1 MHPTRF
7 EHARQS
13 AGYAFLRWCLIALPV
28 GLLAGGVGALFGVC
42 LSWVEQCRNAVPWLL
57 YLLPAGGLLIAWL
70 YRRFGKEAGRG
81 TNLILS
87 AVRSRESI
95 PPVTAPL
102 IFLST
107 CVTHLLG
114 GSAGRE
120 GAALQLGGSLAYLL
134 GKPFHL
140 DETDRHVL
148 VMSGM
153 SAAFSALFGT
163 PVAAAVFALEVTT
176 VGTMHY
182 AAIVPCTL
190 ASLIGALLARLC
202 GLSPTQF
209 AVTMPAVTPLLLGQA
224 LLLAAIAACI
234 SILFVFVLHGSGSLF
249 RRFFPNV
256 YVRAMVGGA
265 AVILLTLI
273 AGTRDYNGA
282 GGTIIAAAI
291 AGQAHWYD
299 APCKLLFTA
308 VTLGSGFRGGEIVP
322 SFFVGATAGC
332 ALGGLLGIDPAC
344 AAALGLLAVF
354 CGVTNCPLAS
364 LLLGVELFGGE
375 GLPLYL
381 IVCAVSYMLSGYG
394 GLYIAQRFLF
404 SKTRDECRHTDE
416 DEAPADPPA
425 ADSPDKPEQA

>member
-70 YRRFGKEAGRG
+70 YRRFGKEAERG

-87 AVRSRESI
+87 AVRSREAI
-95 PPVTAPL
+95 PPATAPL

-107 CVTHLLG
+107 CITHLLG
-114 GSAGRE
+114 GSM
-120 GAALQLGGSLAYLL
+120 AYLL
-134 GKPFHL
+134 GKPLRL

-153 SAAFSALFGT
+153 GAAFSALFGT

-202 GLSPTQF
+202 GLTPTQF
-209 AVTMPAVTPLLLGQA
+209 AVAMPAATPLLLGQA
-224 LLLAAIAACI
+224 LLLAIFAACI
-234 SILFVFVLHGSGSLF
+234 SIVFVFVLHGSGSLF
-249 RRFFPNV
+249 RRYFPNV

-282 GGTIIAAAI
+282 GGTIIAAAMT
-291 AGQAHWYD
+291 GQAHWYD

-322 SFFVGATAGC
+322 TFFVGATAGC
-332 ALGGLLGIDPAC
+332 VLGGLLGIDPAC
-344 AAALGLLAVF
+344 AAALGLIAVF
-354 CGVTNCPLAS
+354 CGVTNCPIAS
-364 LLLGVELFGGE
+364 LLLGVELFGGD

-394 GLYIAQRFLF
+394 GLYVAQRFLF
-404 SKTRDECRHTDE
+404 SKTRDEYRHTAE
-416 DEAPADPPA
+416 DEGETPTDAPA
-425 ADSPDKPEQA
+425 ADSPAKPEEA